1 MSIDQLHRLL
11 HALRAHDQQHRPED
25 LFLVATHAGFDLID
39 QCPPNKKTVLASW
52 YLNLPT
58 IHYDL
63 CALLF
68 CTVDV
73 SDHFLLMLA
82 SDQRAEVVALVLI
95 GADLET
101 GHCFAHF
108 ADQGIGCCITYCV

>member
-1 MSIDQLHRLL
+1 MSP
-11 HALRAHDQQHRPED
+11 QQKNRSRKLVPE
-25 LFLVATHAGFDLID
+25 
-39 QCPPNKKTVLASW
+39 SS
-52 YLNLPT
+52 T